1 MEQQTLRGDEARELS
16 EKLLHMYY
24 STVQYPWTRHHIES
38 FDQFLA
44 SDLPAI
50 IKAANPILILQD
62 QIGNSGE
69 YRYKAEIFV
78 GGLEGD
84 KLQIGT
90 PSISLQ
96 GGNDVRLLFPN
107 EARLRNLTYS
117 SQILADF
124 HIRVTFTEQK
134 ASGQGVGFNQS
145 VVEMHPGIDEY
156 KYLANMPLFQIPIM
170 LHSRYCVLN
179 QKPESFLKEAGECIY
194 DYGGYFIVNGSEKVL
209 ITRQEQSFN
218 TLYVQNQEREPQ
230 VATYASISCLNPTT
244 RQVKRVSFGLL
255 RRQKTLQV
263 SIPFVRKP
271 IPIFVLFRAL
281 GVQADEDILRL
292 IFPNPND
299 AETIILEPLLQES
312 VVEAVPFLDTFSAIQ
327 YIKVLTKGFS
337 EAHVL
342 DILHNQLFIHV
353 EDRPLARAYY
363 LAECVRKILRVHAG
377 LDPKTD
383 RDDTR
388 NQRCLSSGFLTRMLF
403 QGVYSTWKKV
413 AFKAID
419 QEFKYNKGIYS
430 GQGFLSLFTPANLFR
445 ISQKGDLSA
454 LPDRFITQG
463 LMRGFK
469 GKWGSGVGEEKT
481 GVLQALSR
489 LSYMDFLSHCRRV
502 VLDFDTGMKL
512 AGPRR
517 LHTSQFGYFCTNETP
532 GGASIG
538 ITKNLSNLA
547 TISIAMNPAPF
558 IQWLLTRGGVI
569 SCENVTPDLAAIAVP
584 VFVNGGIIGFTVR
597 PMILRDVVKLMKW
610 TGCMNA
616 FTSIAFVIREKK
628 LLFYLDEG
636 RPVRPLI
643 HLEQRGALPL
653 AKIQATKSWRDA
665 VLGSYPDTK
674 ENGLSNMEFLDPL
687 AAQEA
692 PTLEM
697 YVELMKPYTGFLE
710 YVDPYEANEAYV
722 ACFTEHIQADT
733 THMEVHPSTI
743 FGLMTSVIP
752 YANHNQS
759 PRNQL
764 SCSQS
769 KQGLSIYAT
778 NYANRFDNQVH
789 VLSYPQGPIV
799 RTHYYD
805 YVANGKMGYGQNIIL
820 AMGVFSGYN
829 QEDGIVFNADAIQ
842 RGLFHSTC
850 YRSYTCCETD
860 DPMTKASQRIAN
872 PVKTPKWVNLKPG
885 LDYTKLDDRG
895 IIREGEMVDENT
907 VLVGRYIEDENGT
920 IQDASTTAQVWT
932 TGRVEKIAVM
942 IGNNGLA
949 LVKVRVAQYRV
960 PELGDKFSNRH
971 GQKGTM
977 GMMIR
982 GHDMPRSASGIV
994 PDMIMNSHAIPSRM
1008 TMAQLLESLLGKTA
1022 ALGGAIGNA
1031 TTFMNEGSPAE
1042 AIGKVLQEQ
1051 FGMQPMGEEL
1061 LYDGT
1066 TGVMI
1071 PSTIFM
1077 GNVYTMRLKHM
1088 TEDKWNAR
1096 ADGRREQRTH
1106 QPTGGRGNQGGLRI
1120 GEMERDAIVGHG
1132 IMSFVRESYMKRA
1145 DGSEFLVC
1153 NSCGTIPISNERK
1166 GLIVCPMCDGPL
1178 QYIGDSANTFELLPP
1193 VKRSTA
1199 TFSKVE
1205 MPYAFKLLEQE
1216 LATYMNIGMRI
1227 LTTRDLQKLNV
1238 PGMRELTEEEQ
1249 AKALALTL
1257 PVHVMPDTRIVEFTE
1272 EEKEEPVATDDLSA
1286 LAEAVPVESV
1296 ETSVAPEKDLAAFA
1310 APPPEEGSEEVEVP
1324 QQAAAP
1330 QSYLVVSSPAPAPPA
1345 TVQVVTTTAPQQEA
1359 SAAPVVTTTAPA
1371 VANVP
1376 LVSAAPVVANVVSAA
1391 PVMTT
1396 APAVAAAPLV
1406 VAPPPPLS
1414 QPPQQVAIPIQSAGG
1429 GAFTFTPPPAIISP
1443 APLPGTTPIIAV
1455 DTSNQ
1460 ALEAQGLAP
1469 TTPIRSA
1476 LRTANAARSGSAG
1489 PTRRVSFGSTASTG
1503 STNSQSS
1510 SGPVRLNV
1518 IKRS

>member
-1 MEQQTLRGDEARELS
+1 MELRGDEARELS
-16 EKLLHMYY
+16 EKLLHLYY
-24 STVQYPWTRHHIES
+24 STVVYPWTRHHIES
-38 FDQFLA
+38 YDQFLA

-50 IKAANPILILQD
+50 LKSANPILILQD
-62 QIGNSGE
+62 QIGNTGE
-69 YRYKAEIFV
+69 YRYKAEIYV
-78 GGLEGD
+78 GGLEGT

-90 PSISLQ
+90 PTLTLQ
-96 GGNDVRLLFPN
+96 GGKDVRILFPN
-107 EARLRNLTYS
+107 EARLRNMTYS
-117 SQILADF
+117 SQIVADF

-134 ASGQGVGFNQS
+134 ASGQGTGFNQT
-145 VVEMHPGIDEY
+145 VVDMHPGIEEY
-156 KYLANMPLFQIPIM
+156 SYLANMPLCQMPIM
-170 LHSRYCVLN
+170 LHSRYCLLH
-179 QKPESFLKEAGECIY
+179 QKPEAFLKQAGECIY
-194 DYGGYFIVNGSEKVL
+194 DYGGYFIVNGAEKVL

-230 VATYASISCLNPTT
+230 ISTYASISCLNPQT
-244 RQVKRVSFGLL
+244 RQVKRVSFGIL
-255 RRQKTLQV
+255 RRQKTIQV

-271 IPIFVLFRAL
+271 VPLFILFRAL
-281 GVQADEDILRL
+281 GIQADEDILRT

-299 AETIILEPLLQES
+299 AEAQILEPLLQES
-312 VVEAVPFLDTFSAIQ
+312 VMEASPFYDTFSAIQ

-353 EDRPLARAYY
+353 ENRPLARAHY
-363 LAECVRKILRVHAG
+363 LAECVRRILRVYAG

-403 QGVYSTWKKV
+403 QGVYTTWKKV
-413 AFKAID
+413 ASRAID

-512 AGPRR
+512 QGPRR

-547 TISIAMNPAPF
+547 TISIATDPAPF
-558 IQWLLTRGGVI
+558 IQWLLTRGGVL
-569 SCENVTPDLAAIAVP
+569 SCENITPDLAAISVP
-584 VFVNGGIIGFTVR
+584 VFVNGGIIGYTLR
-597 PMILRDVVKLMKW
+597 PMILRDVVKLLKW
-610 TGCMNA
+610 TGCLSA
-616 FTSIAFVIREKK
+616 FSSISFVIREKK
-628 LLFYLDEG
+628 LLFYVDEG

-643 HLEQRGALPL
+643 HLDKNGAIPVEKLL
-653 AKIQATKSWRDA
+653 AAKSWRDV
-665 VLGSYPDTK
+665 VLGSYPDTVAR
-674 ENGLSNMEFLDPL
+674 GLSATEFLDPL
-687 AAQEA
+687 ASQEA

-697 YVELMKPYTGFLE
+697 YVELLKPYVGVIE
-710 YVDPYEANEAYV
+710 YVDPYEANESYV
-722 ACFTEHIQADT
+722 ACFPEHIQHDT
-733 THMEVHPSTI
+733 THLEIHPSTI

-769 KQGLSIYAT
+769 KQGVAIYST
-778 NYANRFDNQVH
+778 NFANRFDNQVH
-789 VLSYPQGPIV
+789 VLSYPQAPIV

-805 YVANGKMGYGQNIIL
+805 YVANGQMGYGHNLVL
-820 AMGVFSGYN
+820 AMGCFSGYN
-829 QEDGIVFNADAIQ
+829 QDDGILFNADAIQ
-842 RGLFHSTC
+842 RGMFHSVC

-860 DPMTKASQRIAN
+860 DPLSKTSQRIAN
-872 PVKTPKWVNLKPG
+872 PVRTPKWVNLKPG
-885 LDYTKLDDRG
+885 LDYSKLDERG
-895 IIREGEMVDENT
+895 IIRVGEMVDEST
-907 VLVGRYIEDENGT
+907 VLVGRYVEDENGT

-942 IGNNGLA
+942 VGNNGLA
-949 LVKVRVAQYRV
+949 LVKIRIAQYRI

-977 GMMIR
+977 GMMLR
-982 GHDMPRSASGIV
+982 GHDMPRTAGGLV
-994 PDMIMNSHAIPSRM
+994 PDMLMNTHAIPSRM
-1008 TMAQLLESLLGKTA
+1008 TMAQLLESLLGKAA
-1022 ALGGAIGNA
+1022 ALTGAIGNA
-1031 TTFMNEGSPAE
+1031 TTFMNEGSPVD

-1051 FGMQPMGEEL
+1051 FGMQNMGEEL

-1088 TEDKWNAR
+1088 PEDKWNAR
-1096 ADGRREQRTH
+1096 ADGKREQRTH

-1132 IMSFVRESYMKRA
+1132 IMDFVRESYMKRA
-1145 DGSEFLVC
+1145 DGTEFLVC
-1153 NSCGTIPISNERK
+1153 NSCGTIPISNEKK
-1166 GLIVCPMCDGPL
+1166 GLIVCSMCDGPL
-1178 QYIGDSANTFELLPP
+1178 QYIGDSATTLELLPP

-1216 LATYMNIGMRI
+1216 LSTYMNIGMRI
-1227 LTTRDLQKLNV
+1227 LTTHDLQHLRA
-1238 PGMRELTEEEQ
+1238 PGLRDITEEEQ
-1249 AKALALTL
+1249 AKALAQSL
-1257 PVHVMPDTRIVEFTE
+1257 PTQVLPDTRVVEFAEVE
-1272 EEKEEPVATDDLSA
+1272 EEAEPVPTDDLGA
-1286 LAEAVPVESV
+1286 LAEALPVEGT
-1296 ETSVAPEKDLAAFA
+1296 ETSTAPERDLAAVA
-1310 APPPEEGSEEVEVP
+1310 AVVPGAEAEGEEEGNGGGEAVPGVVVQQQEQP
-1324 QQAAAP
+1324 QQ
-1330 QSYLVVSSPAPAPPA
+1330 QQQYLVVSTPAPAPPPPT
-1345 TVQVVTTTAPQQEA
+1345 TVQVVTT
-1359 SAAPVVTTTAPA
+1359 S
-1371 VANVP
+1371 
-1376 LVSAAPVVANVVSAA
+1376 
-1391 PVMTT
+1391 
-1396 APAVAAAPLV
+1396 AAPLV
-1406 VAPPPPLS
+1406 STGAPVAMVPPAPAPVAVAAPAPA
-1414 QPPQQVAIPIQSAGG
+1414 PPQQVAIPIQSAGG
-1429 GAFTFTPPPAIISP
+1429 AVQIPAPPPPAIVSP
-1443 APLPGTTPIIAV
+1443 APLPGSVPIIAV
-1455 DTSNQ
+1455 DTSIT
-1460 ALEAQGLAP
+1460 ALKAQGLAP
-1469 TTPIRSA
+1469 VETPIRSA
-1476 LRTANAARSGSAG
+1476 IRTANSARQGGGGGGAV
-1489 PTRRVSFGSTASTG
+1489 RRVSFGSTGSTG
-1503 STNSQSS
+1503 STHSQSS
-1510 SGPVRLNV
+1510 SPSASMRVNV
-1518 IKRS
+1518 IKQG